1 MNDSN
6 RNPLE
11 QLKKDYQQIPI
22 PKELDTM
29 IKQTIE
35 RDASERRRQKRLH
48 TWRNIALTAAAVIA
62 VFISSINLSPTV
74 ATALANV
81 PGLSTL
87 VEVFTFGGYSVE
99 ENNFEANILIPQ
111 VNGLDPAITEM
122 LNQKYLAEGQA
133 LYDQFKADMD
143 AVKEEFPD
151 AHMGLD
157 YGYDIKTNDDRIFS
171 LGRYVVNT
179 IGSSSTE
186 IRYDT
191 VDKKTQTIVTLPS
204 LFAEGSDYVSLISE
218 QIKTQMRQRMADDE
232 SLAYWLDDKDI
243 PEDENFAAIAPD
255 QEFYINPDGQLVI
268 CFDKYDVAPGY
279 MGAVEFIIPTDV
291 LTPILADT
299 GLLR

>member
-62 VFISSINLSPTV
+62 VFIGSINLSPTV

-243 PEDENFAAIAPD
+243 PEDENFTAIAPD